1 VDGKSCDLGPGDSYS
16 APSGALH
23 SAVALEASVVV
34 DTLVMKSIGT
44 LDIPMD
50 PIKKFILKARH
61 SFFIFGLASLLW
73 FIFRT
78 GSKPTRM
85 IYPCQQ
91 ASVASGGLWLA
102 AYVLPFLVVVRSPGT
117 AMRDKGRILA
127 GFLLLLIISLF
138 VLGGSFNILGLA
150 EVAGDDATGAG
161 KGDSIMINLSPM
173 RSQFPEP
180 SDIFAVTDT
189 FGNDDAVTRLIALMQ
204 SHGLPFYSLN
214 GSSGIIGKNDVVI
227 IKVNSQWDERGG
239 TNSDL
244 VKSLV
249 QAILDHPQGFAGEVV
264 IADNGQGQYG
274 STGRGGSLS
283 YARNNAEDKAQSMQV
298 VADSFSDQKVST
310 YLWDTITNK
319 KVGEYG
325 DGDMA
330 DGYIVSGPPD
340 EQTKIAVTYPK
351 FQTKYGTYISFKLG
365 VWDAANGS
373 YNSQRLK
380 VLNVPVLKTHA
391 IYGVTASVKHYM
403 GVGSDMQSREAGGR
417 SHNSVGTGGMGTEM
431 AQTRFPDLNI
441 LDAIWIN
448 AHPKGGPRTSYE
460 QASHTG
466 IIAACV
472 DPAALDYWAAKNILM
487 PAARDLGHDDLES
500 MDPDNTSPGAFGDW
514 LRLSLAEIQKAGH
527 RATVSDKSM
536 NVYLA

>member
-1 VDGKSCDLGPGDSYS
+1 
-16 APSGALH
+16 
-23 SAVALEASVVV
+23 
-34 DTLVMKSIGT
+34 MNQ
-44 LDIPMD
+44 
-50 PIKKFILKARH
+50 IKKFILKARH
-61 SFFIFGLASLLW
+61 SFFIFGLAGILW

-78 GSKPTRM
+78 GSKPTRV

-102 AYVLPFLVVVRSPGT
+102 AYVLPLFMAVRSPGAAT
-117 AMRDKGRILA
+117 KDKGRILA

-150 EVAGDDATGAG
+150 DVAGDDAAVAG
-161 KGDSIMINLSPM
+161 KGDSIMINLSQV
-173 RSQFPEP
+173 RSQSSEP

-204 SHGLPFYSLN
+204 SHGLPFYAQNDSP
-214 GSSGIIGKNDVVI
+214 GIIGKNDVVI

-244 VKSLV
+244 VKLLV

-283 YARNNAEDKAQSMQV
+283 YALNNAKDKAQSMQV
-298 VADSFSDQKVST
+298 VADSFPDQKVST

-319 KVGEYG
+319 KVGEYAK
-325 DGDMA
+325 GDMA
-330 DGYIVSGPPD
+330 DGYILSGPPD
-340 EQTKIAVTYPK
+340 ERTKIAVTYPK

-391 IYGVTASVKHYM
+391 IYGVTACVKHYM

-417 SHNSVGTGGMGTEM
+417 SHNSVGSGGMGTEM

-448 AHPKGGPRTSYE
+448 AHPGSGPSTSYE

-466 IIAACV
+466 IIAASV

-487 PAARDLGHDDLES
+487 PAARDLGHDDLQS
-500 MDPDNTSPGAFGDW
+500 LDPDNTSPGSFGEW

-527 RATVSDKSM
+527 RATVSEESM
-536 NVYLA
+536 NVYFI

>member
-1 VDGKSCDLGPGDSYS
+1 
-16 APSGALH
+16 
-23 SAVALEASVVV
+23 
-34 DTLVMKSIGT
+34 MN
-44 LDIPMD
+44 

-91 ASVASGGLWLA
+91 ASVASGSLWLA

-117 AMRDKGRILA
+117 VTRGKGRILA

-138 VLGGSFNILGLA
+138 VLGGSGGPFNITGLA
-150 EVAGDDATGAG
+150 EVAGDEAALAG

-249 QAILDHPQGFAGEVV
+249 QAIMEHPQGFAGEVV

-298 VADSFSDQKVST
+298 VADSFPDQKVST

-319 KVGEYG
+319 KVGEYAK
-325 DGDMA
+325 GDMA

-340 EQTKIAVTYPK
+340 AQTKITVTYPK
-351 FQTKYGTYISFKLG
+351 FQTKHGTYISFKLG
-365 VWDAANGS
+365 VWDAVNGS
-373 YNSQRLK
+373 YDSRRLK

-391 IYGVTASVKHYM
+391 IYGVTACIKHYM

-448 AHPKGGPRTSYE
+448 AHPGGGPRTSYE

-466 IIAACV
+466 IIASSV

-487 PAARDLGHDDLES
+487 PAARLRGHDDLES
-500 MDPDNTSPGAFGDW
+500 MDPDNTSPGTFGDW

-527 RATVSDKSM
+527 RATVSEESM

>member
-1 VDGKSCDLGPGDSYS
+1 
-16 APSGALH
+16 
-23 SAVALEASVVV
+23 
-34 DTLVMKSIGT
+34 MNQ
-44 LDIPMD
+44 
-50 PIKKFILKARH
+50 IKKLMHKARH
-61 SFFIFGLASLLW
+61 SFFLVGLAGILW

-85 IYPCQQ
+85 SYPCQQ
-91 ASVASGGLWLA
+91 ASAASGSLWLA
-102 AYVLPFLVVVRSPGT
+102 AYVLPLFMAVRSP
-117 AMRDKGRILA
+117 ARIFARDKGRILA
-127 GFLLLLIISLF
+127 GFLLFLLVSLF
-138 VLGGSFNILGLA
+138 VLSGSFNIMGLA
-150 EVAGDDATGAG
+150 NVAGDDATVAG

-173 RSQFPEP
+173 RSQFLEP
-180 SDIFAVTDT
+180 SDIFAVTGT
-189 FGNDDAVTRLIALMQ
+189 FGNDDVVPRLIELMQ
-204 SHGLPFYSLN
+204 SHGLPFYAQNSSL
-214 GSSGIIGKNDVVI
+214 GIIDKDDVVI

-244 VKSLV
+244 VKALV

-283 YARNNAEDKAQSMQV
+283 YARNNAEDKAQSMQA
-298 VADSFSDQKVST
+298 VADSFPDQKVST

-325 DGDMA
+325 EGDMA
-330 DGYIVSGPPD
+330 DGYILSGPPD

-351 FQTKYGTYISFKLG
+351 FQTKYGTHISFKLG

-380 VLNVPVLKTHA
+380 VLNVPVLKTHV
-391 IYGVTASVKHYM
+391 IYGVTACIKHYM

-417 SHNSVGTGGMGTEM
+417 AHNSVGSGGMGTEM

-448 AHPKGGPRTSYE
+448 AHPGSGPSTSYDE
-460 QASHTG
+460 ADQAG
-466 IIAACV
+466 IIAASI

-487 PAARDLGHDDLES
+487 PAAREKGYDDLES
-500 MDPDNTSPGAFGDW
+500 MDPDNVSSGSFGDW
-514 LRLSLAEIQKAGH
+514 LRLSSAEIQKAGH
-527 RATVSDKSM
+527 RATVSEKSM

>member
-1 VDGKSCDLGPGDSYS
+1 MNS
-16 APSGALH
+16 
-23 SAVALEASVVV
+23 
-34 DTLVMKSIGT
+34 
-44 LDIPMD
+44 
-50 PIKKFILKARH
+50 IKKLVHKARH

-91 ASVASGGLWLA
+91 ASAASGSLWLA

-117 AMRDKGRILA
+117 AARGKGLILV
-127 GFLLLLIISLF
+127 GFLLLLLVTLF
-138 VLGGSFNILGLA
+138 VMGGPFNITGLA
-150 EVAGDDATGAG
+150 ELAGDEAALAG
-161 KGDSIMINLSPM
+161 NGDSIMINLSPM

-180 SDIFAVTDT
+180 SDIFAVTDA

-204 SHGLPFYSLN
+204 SHGLPFYAQNDSF
-214 GSSGIIGKNDVVI
+214 GIIGKNDVVI

-244 VKSLV
+244 VKALIK
-249 QAILDHPQGFAGEVV
+249 AILDHPQGFAGEVV

-283 YARNNAEDKAQSMQV
+283 YARNNAEDKAQSMQA
-298 VADSFSDQKVST
+298 VADSFPDQKVST

-325 DGDMA
+325 EGDMA
-330 DGYIVSGPPD
+330 DGYIVCGPPD
-340 EQTKIAVTYPK
+340 AQTKIAVTYPK

-373 YNSQRLK
+373 YNSHRLK
-380 VLNVPVLKTHA
+380 VLNVPVLKTHV

-417 SHNSVGTGGMGTEM
+417 SHNSVGSGGMGTEM

-448 AHPKGGPRTSYE
+448 AHPGGGPSTSYE

-466 IIAACV
+466 IIAASV

-487 PAARDLGHDDLES
+487 PAARLRGHDDLES
-500 MDPDNTSPGAFGDW
+500 LDPDNTSPGSFGEW
-514 LRLSLAEIQKAGH
+514 LRQSSVEIQQAGH
-527 RATVSDKSM
+527 RATMSEESM

>member
-1 VDGKSCDLGPGDSYS
+1 MNS
-16 APSGALH
+16 
-23 SAVALEASVVV
+23 
-34 DTLVMKSIGT
+34 
-44 LDIPMD
+44 
-50 PIKKFILKARH
+50 IKKLMHKARH
-61 SFFIFGLASLLW
+61 SFFLFGLASLLW

-85 IYPCQQ
+85 SYPCQQ
-91 ASVASGGLWLA
+91 ASAASGGLWLA
-102 AYVLPFLVVVRSPGT
+102 AYVLPFILAVRSPGT
-117 AMRDKGRILA
+117 AARGKAPILA
-127 GFLLLLIISLF
+127 GFLLLLLFTLF
-138 VLGGSFNILGLA
+138 VMGGPFNITGLA
-150 EVAGDDATGAG
+150 EVAGDDAAVAG
-161 KGDSIMINLSPM
+161 NGDSIMINLSPM
-173 RSQFPEP
+173 RSQFQEP
-180 SDIFAVTDT
+180 SDIFAVTGT
-189 FGNDDAVTRLIALMQ
+189 FGNDDAVTRLIDLMQ
-204 SHGLPFYSLN
+204 NHSRPFYAQNDST
-214 GSSGIIGKNDVVI
+214 GIIGKDDVVI

-244 VKSLV
+244 VKALLR
-249 QAILDHPQGFAGEVV
+249 AILDHPQGFAGEVV

-283 YARNNAEDKAQSMQV
+283 YARNNAEDKAQSMQA
-298 VADSFSDQKVST
+298 VADSFPDQKVST

-325 DGDMA
+325 EGDMA
-330 DGYIVSGPPD
+330 DGYIVCGPPD
-340 EQTKIAVTYPK
+340 AQTKIAVTYPK

-417 SHNSVGTGGMGTEM
+417 AHNSVGTGGMGTQM
-431 AQTRFPDLNI
+431 AQTRSADLNI

-448 AHPKGGPRTSYE
+448 AHPRGGPGTTYGD
-460 QASHTG
+460 ASHAG
-466 IIAACV
+466 VVAASI

-487 PAARDLGHDDLES
+487 PAARKKGYDDLTS
-500 MDPDNTSPGAFGDW
+500 LDPDNTSPGSFGDW
-514 LRLSLAEIQKAGH
+514 LRLSLAEMQKAGH
-527 RATVSDKSM
+527 RATVSEKSM
-536 NVYLA
+536 NVYLD

>member
-1 VDGKSCDLGPGDSYS
+1 
-16 APSGALH
+16 
-23 SAVALEASVVV
+23 
-34 DTLVMKSIGT
+34 
-44 LDIPMD
+44 MD
-50 PIKKFILKARH
+50 PIKKLMHKARH
-61 SFFIFGLASLLW
+61 SFFIFGLASILW

-91 ASVASGGLWLA
+91 ASAASGGLWLA

-117 AMRDKGRILA
+117 ATKDKGRILA

-150 EVAGDDATGAG
+150 DVAGDDATVAG
-161 KGDSIMINLSPM
+161 MGDTIMVNLSPM
-173 RSQFPEP
+173 RSQSSEP
-180 SDIFAVTDT
+180 SDIFAAAGTT
-189 FGNDDAVTRLIALMQ
+189 GNDDAVTRLIALMQ
-204 SHGLPFYSLN
+204 SHGLPFYAQNDSL
-214 GSSGIIGKNDVVI
+214 GIIGKNDVVI

-244 VKSLV
+244 VKAIV

-283 YARNNAEDKAQSMQV
+283 YARNNAKDKAQSMQA
-298 VADSFSDQKVST
+298 VADSFPDQKVST

-325 DGDMA
+325 EGDMA
-330 DGYIVSGPPD
+330 DGYIVCGPPD
-340 EQTKIAVTYPK
+340 AQTKIAVTYPK

-373 YNSQRLK
+373 YNSPRLK

-448 AHPKGGPRTSYE
+448 ANPGGGPRTSYE

-466 IIAACV
+466 IIAASV

-500 MDPDNTSPGAFGDW
+500 LDPDNTSPGTFGDW

-527 RATVSDKSM
+527 RTTVSEESM
-536 NVYLA
+536 NVYLI

>member
-1 VDGKSCDLGPGDSYS
+1 
-16 APSGALH
+16 
-23 SAVALEASVVV
+23 
-34 DTLVMKSIGT
+34 
-44 LDIPMD
+44 MD
-50 PIKKFILKARH
+50 PIKKFIIKARH
-61 SFFIFGLASLLW
+61 SFFIFGLASILW

-102 AYVLPFLVVVRSPGT
+102 AYVLPLFMAVRSPG
-117 AMRDKGRILA
+117 AARRGKGRILA

-138 VLGGSFNILGLA
+138 VLGGSFNIPGQA
-150 EVAGDDATGAG
+150 DVAGDDAPVAG
-161 KGDSIMINLSPM
+161 IGDTILINLSQM

-180 SDIFAVTDT
+180 SDIFAVTGT
-189 FGNDDAVTRLIALMQ
+189 TGNDDAVMRLVELMQ
-204 SHGLPFYSLN
+204 SHGLPFYAQN
-214 GSSGIIGKNDVVI
+214 GSFGIIGKDDVVI

-244 VKSLV
+244 VKALV
-249 QAILDHPQGFAGEVV
+249 QAIQEHPQGFTGEVV

-274 STGRGGSLS
+274 STGSGGSLS
-283 YARNNAEDKAQSMQV
+283 YALNNAKDKAQSMQA
-298 VADSFSDQKVST
+298 VADSFPDQKVST

-319 KVGEYG
+319 KVGEYAK
-325 DGDMA
+325 GDMA
-330 DGYIVSGPPD
+330 DGYILSGPPD

-380 VLNVPVLKTHA
+380 VLNVPVLKTHV
-391 IYGVTASVKHYM
+391 IYGVTACIKHYM
-403 GVGSDMQSREAGGR
+403 GVGSDKLSREAGGR
-417 SHNSVGTGGMGTEM
+417 SHNSVGSGGMGTEM

-466 IIAACV
+466 IIAAST
-472 DPAALDYWAAKNILM
+472 DPAALDYWTAKNILM
-487 PAARDLGHDDLES
+487 PAARNLGHDDLES
-500 MDPDNTSPGAFGDW
+500 MDPDNTSPGSFGDW

-527 RATVSDKSM
+527 RTTVSEESM
-536 NVYLA
+536 NVYLI

>member
-1 VDGKSCDLGPGDSYS
+1 MDGKSCDLGAGDSYS

-23 SAVALEASVVV
+23 SAVALQASVVV
-34 DTLVMKSIGT
+34 DT
-44 LDIPMD
+44 D
-50 PIKKFILKARH
+50 PIKKFIHKARH
-61 SFFIFGLASLLW
+61 SFFLFGLASILW

-91 ASVASGGLWLA
+91 ASAASGGLWLA

-117 AMRDKGRILA
+117 DARGKGRILV
-127 GFLLLLIISLF
+127 GFLLLLLFTLF
-138 VLGGSFNILGLA
+138 VMGGPFNITGLA
-150 EVAGDDATGAG
+150 EVGGDEATLAG
-161 KGDSIMINLSPM
+161 KGDTIMINLSPM
-173 RSQFPEP
+173 RSQLQEP
-180 SDIFAVTDT
+180 SDIFAAAGT
-189 FGNDDAVTRLIALMQ
+189 FGNDDAMTRLIALMQ
-204 SHGLPFYSLN
+204 SQGLPFYAQNSSL
-214 GSSGIIGKNDVVI
+214 GIIDRDDVVI

-244 VKSLV
+244 VKAIV

-283 YARNNAEDKAQSMQV
+283 YALNNAKDKAQSMQA
-298 VADSFSDQKVST
+298 VADSFPDQKVST

-325 DGDMA
+325 EGDMA
-330 DGYIVSGPPD
+330 DGYMVCGPPD
-340 EQTKIAVTYPK
+340 AQTKITVTYPK

-365 VWDAANGS
+365 VWDAVNGS
-373 YNSQRLK
+373 YNSDRLK
-380 VLNVPVLKTHA
+380 VLNVPVLKTHGG
-391 IYGVTASVKHYM
+391 YGVTACVKHYM
-403 GVGSDMQSREAGGR
+403 GVVSDRLSREAGGR
-417 SHNSVGTGGMGTEM
+417 AHNSVGSGGMGTEM
-431 AQTRFPDLNI
+431 AETRFPDLNI

-448 AHPKGGPRTSYE
+448 AHPRGGPLTTYGE
-460 QASHTG
+460 ASHAG
-466 IIAACV
+466 IIAASI

-487 PAARDLGHDDLES
+487 PAVRDLGHDDLES
-500 MDPDNTSPGAFGDW
+500 LDPDNTSPGTFGDW

-527 RATVSDKSM
+527 RSTVSEESM